1 MKSALLLAPEGNT
14 FGGDLLSLVGA
25 LLIFCCVLGLAYW
38 FSRFLGAR
46 MTHTSSGHNMRVIEQ
61 LSLGTGGLN
70 RGASG
75 QIVLLKIKEETYLIG
90 VSQAGVSLLAKLSGD
105 FPDEPP
111 VSGKA
116 VLPPAFEEVLKKY
129 AAPRR
134 KETEKTE
141 GEDK

>member
-1 MKSALLLAPEGNT
+1 MKSALLLAQKGNT

-25 LLIFCCVLGLAYW
+25 FLIFCCVLGLAYW
-38 FSRFLGAR
+38 FSRFLGNR
-46 MTHTSSGHNMRVIEQ
+46 MTHTFSGHNMKVIEQ
-61 LSLGTGGLN
+61 LSLSTGGLN
-70 RGASG
+70 RGANA
-75 QIVLLKIKEETYLIG
+75 QIVLLKIKEEIYLIG

-105 FPDEPP
+105 FPDALPSP
-111 VSGKA
+111 GKA

-134 KETEKTE
+134 RETEKTE

>member
-1 MKSALLLAPEGNT
+1 MKSALLLAQKGNT

-25 LLIFCCVLGLAYW
+25 FLIFCCVLGLAYW
-38 FSRFLGAR
+38 FSRFLGNR
-46 MTHTSSGHNMRVIEQ
+46 MTHTFSGHNMKVIEQ
-61 LSLGTGGLN
+61 F
-70 RGASG
+70 
-75 QIVLLKIKEETYLIG
+75 KEEIYLIG

-105 FPDEPP
+105 FPDALPSP
-111 VSGKA
+111 GKA

-134 KETEKTE
+134 RETEKTE